1 MVQPNKTAQKLTSS
15 IVIIAFL
22 AVCLCITTFALIY
35 SMVSVDNNLFE
46 TGVVKINL
54 NGGKPVIEEHEF
66 LFEPGMSVKKD
77 FFLENQSTCDVYY
90 KLYFDHVEGALAS
103 VLEVQIQDRG
113 VVLFTGTLAD
123 LTKDKVGAANDIL
136 RLNERRSLQI
146 LFHFPEQAKN
156 VSQGQYVSFDMSAEA
171 VQTQNNPYKLF
182 N

>member
-77 FFLENQSTCDVYY
+77 FFLENQSTCDV
-90 KLYFDHVEGALAS
+90 
-103 VLEVQIQDRG
+103 
-113 VVLFTGTLAD
+113 
-123 LTKDKVGAANDIL
+123 
-136 RLNERRSLQI
+136 
-146 LFHFPEQAKN
+146 
-156 VSQGQYVSFDMSAEA
+156 
-171 VQTQNNPYKLF
+171 
-182 N
+182 